1 MAFPQIPASILQQGD
16 RKAVFEG
23 IRSWMQHE
31 LQSPDLSQPDALP
44 SGSPFIDQALGGGY
58 APGRI
63 TEIVEPTPS
72 CGVQSLIHHAIE
84 RARREQHYV
93 ALVDGPNQF
102 DPQSAASIH
111 LQCLLWVRP
120 TRPSDIL
127 QACDILI
134 RDGNF
139 PLVLL
144 DLRSPIA
151 STHTRIRPNEW
162 YRLQRVC
169 EHSRIAFVSFT
180 TTSTIP
186 CAHFRLQ
193 LTRHLPL
200 ALLERPSAAAL
211 ALMQCDILK
220 RRRWVDTEACETL
233 SQQVANSRNR

>member
-1 MAFPQIPASILQQGD
+1 MSFPQIPASILQQGD

-31 LQSPDLSQPDALP
+31 LQAADINQPDALLPAPLP
-44 SGSPFIDQALGGGY
+44 STTCWAVVTH
-58 APGRI
+58 PGASLKLSNQPLPAECRASS
-63 TEIVEPTPS
+63 TTPS
-72 CGVQSLIHHAIE
+72 KGLAASNTTSPLI
-84 RARREQHYV
+84 
-93 ALVDGPNQF
+93 DGPNQF

-151 STHTRIRPNEW
+151 STHSHIRPNEW

-169 EHSRIAFVSFT
+169 EHSRVAFVSFT

-200 ALLERPSAAAL
+200 SLLELPSTSAL
-211 ALMQCDILK
+211 SLVQCDILK
-220 RRRWVDTEACETL
+220 RRRWVDTEASEAPNR
-233 SQQVANSRNR
+233 QVVNSRNY

>member
-1 MAFPQIPASILQQGD
+1 MSFPQIPASILQQGD
-16 RKAVFEG
+16 RKAVFKG
-23 IRSWMQHE
+23 IRNWMQHE
-31 LQSPDLSQPDALP
+31 LQAADINQPDTLP
-44 SGSPFIDQALGGGY
+44 SGSPSIDHALGGGY

-84 RARREQHYV
+84 RARREQHYL
-93 ALVDGPNQF
+93 ALVDGPNHF

-120 TRPSDIL
+120 TRSSDIL

-151 STHTRIRPNEW
+151 STHSHIRPNEW

-200 ALLERPSAAAL
+200 SLLELPSTSAL
-211 ALMQCDILK
+211 SLVQCDILK
-220 RRRWVDTEACETL
+220 RRRWVDTEASEAPNR
-233 SQQVANSRNR
+233 QVVNSRNY